1 MPRSPNSK
9 TQAVAIHLLSLF
21 MRAMALGVFGAGLL
35 LFDPQIDLASVVT
48 IRQHWLARLIFLLSI
63 GVSFALG
70 ATLAEVL

>member
-1 MPRSPNSK
+1 
-9 TQAVAIHLLSLF
+9 
-21 MRAMALGVFGAGLL
+21 MALGVFAAGLL
-35 LFDPQIDLASVVT
+35 LFDPQIDLASVVA